1 MKYKLIAP
9 INNNLN
15 AKQQVLTNRGIH
27 IIDLYHYMNL
37 SDKDINNPFVFGE
50 VIKKAAYVFTHHILH
65 FNQICVIVDCD
76 CDGYTSAATI
86 LNYIYDIT
94 PNKSNPDIMKNV
106 DFFHHESKQHGLS
119 DAMDWIKGKKP
130 DLVIIPDAG
139 SNDIAQLRELEE
151 MGIDVIILDHH
162 EIEEQDFWRTEMHPH
177 LYLINSQSP
186 QYPNKE
192 LSGVGVVYQFCR
204 AIENLVPFDEMFNFT
219 NNYLDLVALGNT
231 GDMMSL
237 RSFETKYLISKGL
250 EPQNI
255 KNPFIYEM
263 WQKNKFKLGDKPTS
277 WGVTFYIV
285 PFVNAITRSGTLEE
299 KKLVFD
305 AMLKYKAFQQIPS
318 NKRGH
323 KPGEMER
330 IVDQAIRTC
339 TNVKN
344 RQGRAE
350 EAGLEL
356 IEGLIQKNNMM
367 DHKVLLFLLEPDAIK
382 PEIRGL
388 IANKIMAKYQRPC
401 CILTKTIE
409 TIKKDIIVQGDVI
422 KTENGTKIIG
432 GRPQDEIYAHTGPG
446 YNCVGVAW
454 GPGILE
460 EEIITYQGSARG
472 CDKVGVTN
480 FKDICA
486 ATDSCEYTVGHQGA
500 FGLGIRENNI
510 QTFIKITDF
519 YLKDM
524 ASEPIYYVDYI
535 WSANN
540 VSPEKILDIADMN
553 NMWGKDIDEALV
565 AVEEIKVT
573 KNNITMMASNTVK
586 ITLPNGVSI
595 IKFRMPD
602 EEYKKL
608 YSENGYVTINAICRC
623 NKNEWNG
630 NVSAQLLLEDYEI
643 IGRCIYEF

>member
-1 MKYKLIAP
+1 MKYKLINQP
-9 INNNLN
+9 TSSFT
-15 AKQQVLTNRGIH
+15 AKQQVLINRGID
-27 IIDLYHYMNL
+27 ITDLYHYMNL
-37 SDKDINNPFVFGE
+37 SDKDINSPTIFGQNIE
-50 VIKKAAYVFTHHILH
+50 KAAHILAHHITY
-65 FNQICVIVDCD
+65 NTQICVIVDCD
-76 CDGYTSAATI
+76 CDGYTSSAVM
-86 LNYIYDIT
+86 LNYIYDLT
-94 PNKSNPDIMKNV
+94 KEKEMKNV

-119 DAMDWIKGKKP
+119 DAMDWIKQKMP
-130 DLVIIPDAG
+130 ALVIIPDAG
-139 SNDIAQLRELEE
+139 SNDVTQLRELEE
-151 MGIDVIILDHH
+151 LGIDVIILDHH
-162 EIEEQDFWRTEMHPH
+162 EIEERDFWYTEMHPH
-177 LYLINSQSP
+177 LYLINNQLP

-204 AIENLVPFDEMFNFT
+204 MIDILYDFNFAD
-219 NNYLDLVALGNT
+219 NYLDLVALGNT

-237 RSFETKYLISKGL
+237 RSFETRYLISKGL
-250 EPQNI
+250 QPENI

-305 AMLKYKAFQQIPS
+305 SMLKYKAFQQIPS

-330 IVDQAIRTC
+330 VVDQAIRTC

-350 EAGLEL
+350 DAGLALVEHL
-356 IEGLIQKNNMM
+356 IKDNNMM
-367 DHKVLLFLLEPDAIK
+367 DHKVLLFLMKPGQIQ

-401 CILTKTIE
+401 CILTETKKEILLFNPDKIDYEFDPTLDIAHGGWKEEKGVYEKT
-409 TIKKDIIVQGDVI
+409 
-422 KTENGTKIIG
+422 N
-432 GRPQDEIYAHTGPG
+432 
-446 YNCVGVAW
+446 
-454 GPGILE
+454 
-460 EEIITYQGSARG
+460 IITYEGSARG
-472 CDKVGVTN
+472 CDKVGVTE

-486 ATDSCEYTVGHQGA
+486 GTGVCEYTVGHQGA
-500 FGLGIRENNI
+500 FGLGIRQENI
-510 QTFIKITDF
+510 PAFIKTTDF

-524 ASEPIYYVDYI
+524 ASEPVYYVDYI

-540 VSPEKILDIADMN
+540 VSSEKILDIADMN
-553 NMWGKDIDEALV
+553 SMWGKDIDESLV
-565 AVEEIKVT
+565 AVEEIKVN

-586 ITLPNGVSI
+586 IILPNGISI

-602 EEYKKL
+602 EEYNKL
-608 YSENGYVTINAICRC
+608 YSENGYIIINAVCKC

-643 IGRCIYEF
+643 IGRCAYEF